1 MEKNWFIL
9 GFFLVFFG
17 SLEVTFLAFCLHAHR
32 ATSATRAQHDGHVV
46 QRSKELRLGKSRI
59 LPSNRALQPS
69 SVESYKND
77 RSGNGT
83 I

>member
-9 GFFLVFFG
+9 GFFGVFFG

-46 QRSKELRLGKSRI
+46 QRSKEL
-59 LPSNRALQPS
+59 
-69 SVESYKND
+69 
-77 RSGNGT
+77 
-83 I
+83 